1 MKKNLFLLLLTSL
14 ILAGC
19 QQIEKHRVTCKVLSI
34 DKQVKTSGDKD
45 HFNTDIYWLVVTDRG
60 TFHARTDG
68 YFGCAEATALQKDS
82 TYTLTIDGFF
92 QSSFLGVYPFITKVH
107 K

>member
-14 ILAGC
+14 IFAGC

-45 HFNTDIYWLVVTDRG
+45 HFNTDIYWLVVTDQG
-60 TFHARTDG
+60 SFHVRTDG

-92 QSSFLGVYPFITKVH
+92 QSSFFGVYPFITKVH

>member
-1 MKKNLFLLLLTSL
+1 MKKIFSLLLLTSL

-45 HFNTDIYWLVVTDRG
+45 HFSTDIYWLVVTDRG
-60 TFHARTDG
+60 TFHARTEG
-68 YFGCAEATALQKDS
+68 LFGCPEATALLKDS

-107 K
+107 E

>member
-1 MKKNLFLLLLTSL
+1 MKKNLFLLLLTPLLLS
-14 ILAGC
+14 GC
-19 QQIEKHRVTCKVLSI
+19 QPIEKHRVTCKVLSI
-34 DKQVKTSGDKD
+34 DKQVKTSGNKD
-45 HFNTDIYWLVVTDRG
+45 NFTTDIYWLVITDQG
-60 TFHARTDG
+60 TFYARTDG

-92 QSSFLGVYPFITKVH
+92 QSSFLGVYPFITKAD